1 MVRLTPATSRHP
13 TNQESTMVP
22 PNQCSN
28 ETAQSSGLKR
38 RQLSKG
44 PPSTWARVN
53 MAVRTRL
60 LSDRDPESAGIVH
73 GVITLAS
80 MVRPTPA
87 ASRHPTM
94 KESTMM
100 PPNRRS
106 NETAQFSVLKR
117 RQSNKDP
124 LSPWAWVNV
133 VVRVRLLSYRDSE
146 TASIARVLGDRCHVF
161 EPKAEA
167 ESFHFQEQRTRG
179 VLVMPNEDNTFMFD
193 AFFDET
199 NDNVYVFRS
208 TTKDMLTMLFEGC
221 NCSVFICVSTCAGE
235 PSAMLGFKECP
246 GVITLMTCEFY
257 QRVDK
262 LRSEGETCDVAV
274 TYLEVYSKV
283 VRDLLRLIPD
293 KGITT
298 LKLTVR
304 KVNESATFLE
314 LLLKGNKNWTQHAT
328 DLNAECSW
336 SHGIFR
342 SYVTL
347 TENVTSTKKE
357 IRVSMRSIN
366 LADSERAAAVSR
378 NVKEGTKFD
387 LSLLALGSC
396 IDVRSNSA
404 VPWSPGTQQ
413 VRYQDSKLTHIL
425 KDSLGVSCNTLMI
438 GTATALKLSSTEMY
452 NTLECMLSRP

>member
-1 MVRLTPATSRHP
+1 ME
-13 TNQESTMVP
+13 ESTMVP
-22 PNQCSN
+22 PNRRSN
-28 ETAQSSGLKR
+28 ETTQSSALKR
-38 RQLSKG
+38 RQLNKD
-44 PPSTWARVN
+44 PPSPWARVN
-53 MAVRTRL
+53 VGVRTRL
-60 LSDRDPESAGIVH
+60 LSDRDSESAGIFHV
-73 GVITLAS
+73 VITLAF

-87 ASRHPTM
+87 TSRYPTM
-94 KESTMM
+94 EESTMV

-106 NETAQFSVLKR
+106 NDTAQSSVLKR

-124 LSPWAWVNV
+124 PSPWARVNV
-133 VVRVRLLSYRDSE
+133 GVRVRLLSYRDSE
-146 TASIARVLGDRCHVF
+146 TASIVRVVGDKCHVF

-167 ESFHFQEQRTRG
+167 ESFHFQEERTRG
-179 VLVMPNEDNTFMFD
+179 VLVKPNEDKTFMFD
-193 AFFDET
+193 EFFDET
-199 NDNVYVFRS
+199 KDNVYVFRS
-208 TTKDMLTMLFEGC
+208 TTKDMLTMLLEGC
-221 NCSVFICVSTCAGE
+221 NSSVFICILTCAGE
-235 PSAMLGFKECP
+235 PFAMLGSEECP

-283 VRDLLRLIPD
+283 VRDLLCLSPA

-298 LKLTVR
+298 LKLTVC

-328 DLNAECSW
+328 DVNAESSW

-347 TENVTSTKKE
+347 TENVTSTNKE
-357 IRVSMRSIN
+357 VRVSMRSIN
-366 LADSERAAAVSR
+366 LADSERGAAVSR

-387 LSLLALGSC
+387 LSLLAHGSC

-413 VRYQDSKLTHIL
+413 VQYQDSKLTHIL
-425 KDSLGVSCNTLMI
+425 KDSLGASCNTLMI

-452 NTLECMLSRP
+452 NTLEYMLSRL